1 MKKKIL
7 VGLLATLAF
16 LFISSNQ
23 LLSQSVGLNFTLAL
37 PQGEFKD
44 NVDNLGW
51 GFSGHAAIFTPGP
64 ALPFTVGLNLGF
76 INYGN
81 ESRRAAWSYTIPD
94 AYVDVT
100 RTNNIFNFHLL
111 FQVSP
116 FSTPVKPYIEGL
128 FGGNYLFTTTEVK
141 SDYLDKNLT
150 ETTNQDDFGWSYGAG
165 GGFMIRLTDIEPAGS
180 LWLDFKARY
189 LLGTEAEYLKEG
201 SVIINTTNGS
211 ATYHLS
217 RSKVDLLTLH
227 VGVVA
232 EF

>member
-7 VGLLATLAF
+7 VGLLAALAF

-23 LLSQSVGLNFTLAL
+23 LLAQSVGLNFTLAL
-37 PQGEFKD
+37 PQGEFKN

-180 LWLDFKARY
+180 LWLDFKVRY

-201 SVIINTTNGS
+201 SVVINTANGS

-227 VGVVA
+227 VGVIA

>member
-1 MKKKIL
+1 MKKKL
-7 VGLLATLAF
+7 LTGLLLGFSF
-16 LFISSNQ
+16 LSINSDFYYA
-23 LLSQSVGLNFTLAL
+23 QSVGLNFTLAI

-51 GFSGHAAIFTPGP
+51 GISGHAAIFTPGP
-64 ALPFTVGLNLGF
+64 AIPFTVGLNLGF

-81 ESRRAAWSYTIPD
+81 ESRRAAWSNTIPD

-100 RTNNIFNFHLL
+100 RTNNIVNFHLL

-116 FSTPVKPYIEGL
+116 FSAPVKPYIEGL

-150 ETTNQDDFGWSYGAG
+150 ETTNQDDFAWSYGAG
-165 GGFMIRLTDIEPAGS
+165 GGFMIRLTDLEPTGT

-189 LLGTEAEYLKEG
+189 LFGTEAEYLKEG
-201 SVIINTTNGS
+201 SVIINTTTGS
-211 ATYHLS
+211 ATYRLS

-227 VGVVA
+227 IGVIA